1 MKSRKSIAIGSV
13 FVLVVIGLT
22 VWIVFRNQDLSSVL
36 QILSRLDVRWLF
48 AAFGCWFGCV
58 FAEAVWL
65 ACYMRNRGYAVSF
78 PYIFFVSVM
87 GSFYCAI
94 TPGASGGQPMQIYY
108 LNKRG
113 VPAGVSTSALSIRF
127 VQSHSL
133 ITLVTLFLW
142 FAKGTLI
149 REQLS
154 GVQWL
159 IVMGW
164 IVHLGGIV
172 LVLLAAFWKSA
183 VRKAAGGLVNAGVKL
198 RVVRNQSAASEKLY
212 GWIDGYHKNIRA
224 AGQQPKQM
232 ILLTLL
238 NFVSQFL
245 TMATAVCVYRMF
257 GLNDATGSDLLS
269 IAYLLHLSASYNPLP
284 GASGAQEGGFLAFF
298 ASVFPPDKIGL
309 AMLVWRFFTYY
320 LHLFAGAGVMLIS
333 VIGRIC
339 SRGRGSAPAINQK

>member
-1 MKSRKSIAIGSV
+1 MGLI
-13 FVLVVIGLT
+13 FVLSAIGLT
-22 VWIVFRNQDLSSVL
+22 VWLVLRNQDLPSVL
-36 QILSRLDVRWLF
+36 QVLSSLDQRWLL

-58 FAEAVWL
+58 FTEAVWL
-65 ACYMRNRGYAVSF
+65 AFCMRNRGYAVNF

-108 LNKRG
+108 LSKRG

-133 ITLVTLFLW
+133 IILLTLLLW

-149 REQLS
+149 RGQLY
-154 GVQWL
+154 GVRWL
-159 IVMGW
+159 IILGW
-164 IVHLGGIV
+164 LVHLAGIV
-172 LVLLAAFWKSA
+172 LVLLAVFWKSA
-183 VRKAAGGLVNAGVKL
+183 VHKAGDGFVKAGVKL
-198 RVVRNQSAASEKLY
+198 RIVRNQSAASEKLY
-212 GWIDGYHKNIRA
+212 GWIDGYHKNIHA

-232 ILLTLL
+232 LFLTLL
-238 NFVSQFL
+238 NFISQFL
-245 TMATAVCVYRMF
+245 TMATSLCVYRMF
-257 GLNDATGSDLLS
+257 GLNEANGSDLLS
-269 IAYLLHLSASYNPLP
+269 IAYMLHLSASYNPLP

-298 ASVFPPDKIGL
+298 AGIFPSDQIGL

-320 LHLFAGAGVMLIS
+320 IHLLAGLGVMLGA

-339 SRGRGSAPAINQK
+339 CRKCVSETVNIQK